1 VTSRTERGCAVVT
14 GAAGGLGVPIA
25 RRLAHAGH
33 TVLLVDLNPAVQDV
47 VAEMTAEGLPA
58 VMCVADLSADAGVAT
73 VADAVARVGEPLTL
87 LVNNAGITRDARMLK
102 MSEEDFDLVIA
113 VNLIAAMRLT
123 LGLQG
128 LLVPGSSVVNM
139 SSRAALG
146 NFGQANYVTSKSAL
160 VGFTRALAQ
169 RWAPHVRVN
178 AVAPGL
184 IDTPM
189 TQAMPS
195 DVLTTLVGK
204 IPAGRIGTPSDI
216 ADAVAFLASPEAA
229 YVNGQVLTVCGGRS
243 IAP

>member
-1 VTSRTERGCAVVT
+1 MSEARCAVVT

-25 RRLAHAGH
+25 RALGRAGYQL
-33 TVLLVDLNPAVQDV
+33 LLVDLSPRIGDV
-47 VAEMTAEGLPA
+47 VDDLAAEGLDVRA
-58 VMCVADLSADAGVAT
+58 VVADLSSDPGVDRVVAAVVDAPGAL
-73 VADAVARVGEPLTL
+73 GL
-87 LVNNAGITRDARMLK
+87 LVNNAGITRDARLADLTVA
-102 MSEEDFDLVIA
+102 DFDLVIA
-113 VNLIAAMRLT
+113 VNLLATMRLT
-123 LGLQG
+123 LALESHFS
-128 LLVPGSSVVNM
+128 PGASVVTM

-169 RWAPHVRVN
+169 QWSPRVRAN

-189 TQAMPS
+189 TQAMPP
-195 DVLTTLVGK
+195 DVLGKLVQRV
-204 IPAGRIGTPSDI
+204 PAGRIGTPEDI
-216 ADAVAFLASPEAA
+216 ASAVVFLASDEAS